1 MSGKSHPRAVL
12 EMVGGAVVFATALA
26 LSPWLGPMGALRSDL
41 KHKQASHYRHLFIIS
56 SQVPR
61 DTRILQLTDRGE
73 KDGFGTGQQLSIR
86 NT

>member
-1 MSGKSHPRAVL
+1 
-12 EMVGGAVVFATALA
+12 MVGGAVVFATALA
-26 LSPWLGPMGALRSDL
+26 LSPQSGPMGALHTGL

-61 DTRILQLTDRGE
+61 DTQVLQLTVKGE
-73 KDGFGTGQQLSIR
+73 KDGFGTGQQLSII